1 MSHDSVLDVAVVGV
15 PDEKWGER
23 PRAYVLLKEGQSLT
37 AEELIDYA
45 RTLLAGYKIPR
56 DIVFADELP
65 RTSTGKVL
73 KFELRKQA
81 VD

>member
-1 MSHDSVLDVAVVGV
+1 MLDVAVVGV

-23 PRAYVLLKEGQSLT
+23 ARAYVLLKEGRSLSSD
-37 AEELIDYA
+37 ELIEYA

-56 DIVFADELP
+56 DIIFADELP

-73 KFELRKQA
+73 KFELRKNA
-81 VD
+81 AN